1 MTFDPMETP
10 PIDMTLMDIGPENP
24 VKFVFRE
31 TTGNALS
38 FHSIN
43 DFYSTAKRLCEES
56 FVVSS
61 PKRSAEFVV
70 NRLEQK
76 VVPVLLFVIEI
87 SVFPS
92 EVGLRSVTDRLKRLA
107 KSYNL
112 DLLGTLDK
120 GVMTEDEEREKMLE
134 WIKRNAKKA

>member
-1 MTFDPMETP
+1 MNFPPGEPPSTDTTPMDVNPET
-10 PIDMTLMDIGPENP
+10 P
-24 VKFVFRE
+24 VKFVFKE

-43 DFYSTAKRLCEES
+43 DFCSTARRLCEES
-56 FVVSS
+56 FVVSVPQGS
-61 PKRSAEFVV
+61 TEFTV
-70 NRLEQK
+70 NRIKQR
-76 VVPVLLFVIEI
+76 VVPVLLFVIEV

-92 EVGLRSVTDRLKRLA
+92 PVGFGSVKDRLKRLA

-120 GVMTEDEEREKMLE
+120 GAMTEQEERKKMLE
-134 WIKRNAKKA
+134 WIKSNAEQA